1 MKSFEEILRARDWE
15 NQHVTH
21 ANTLNPH
28 TTLNA
33 YTTELS
39 ARNAEPSE
47 NNVSLNGQWKFELF
61 EQPESVPNNFMD
73 EEFDV
78 AQWSEI
84 TVPSNWQMEGHDK
97 PIYTNVKYPFDDTP
111 PYVPNDNPTGC
122 YRTSFNLDSDWCQ
135 RQLRIQFAGVNSA
148 FHIWCNGK
156 WVGYSQDSRLP
167 AEFDLSDFVN
177 EGENQLAVMVIRWSD
192 GSYLEDQDMWWLSGI
207 FREVSLISKPEV
219 HIADVDVVTT
229 LDDVYQDA
237 VLNVTTTLNQN
248 SDKHAVS
255 IKLFDAEG
263 ELVASHKA
271 ESTNNV
277 DIDEKGGWN
286 NKVIHAIDVANPN
299 KWSAESPY
307 LYRVVVSLVD
317 SSLENEEQQLIECEA
332 YSIGFRSV
340 EITDGLLKVNGKA
353 VLIRGANRHEHH
365 PELGHAVS
373 YESMVEDVRMMKKF
387 NFNAVR
393 TAHYPNDPRW
403 YQLCDE
409 YGLYVVDEAN
419 IETHGQFPMR
429 NLSEDPSWLSA
440 YMRRMIGMVERD
452 KNHPSVIIWSLGN
465 ESGIGLN
472 HHAMYQ
478 WTKQRDN
485 TRVVQYEG
493 GGSRTAATDILCP
506 MYARVDE
513 ENDGEGIKRWSIK
526 NEISQ
531 PGEDRPFI
539 LCEYAHAMGNSLG
552 SFDQYWDAF
561 RKFPRLQGGFIWDWV
576 DQGITKTDDQG
587 TEYWAYGGDF
597 GDTINDRQ
605 FCINGLVF
613 PDRTPHP
620 HLWEVKK
627 AQQFYQFKINEKEL
641 NLGLSNALKLTVVSE
656 YLFTKGLNETLTW
669 QLVEDGI
676 TIKQGEF
683 ELAMLPESK
692 QEFELAVE
700 LPTPKVGKT
709 YHLNIDV
716 SLQSDTAWADA
727 GHLTAIAQFTL
738 PGSNE
743 LLLTEETSAASNMTI
758 NESELSVEVVTSA
771 LTLTFN
777 KQTGHLENAL
787 QDGKALLARAIKDN
801 FYRAPIDN
809 DIGTSEVDRV
819 DPNTWAARWAK
830 AGLNRI
836 ESSCVN
842 FAVNTVG
849 QFVIVSSRH
858 KHEVD
863 GRTVFISDWQYKVQS
878 SGKVECL
885 VNVQAAQGL
894 PSLPRVGAEFAIPL
908 SKGSTHTQ
916 SEDVQVDWFGRGPYE
931 NYPDR
936 IMAARVGHYQSSV
949 DEMHVDYIFPSEN
962 GLRCDVKQAQV
973 GDVNIEGDFHFS
985 VSRYSIDSLAQA
997 KHTNELVKDDFIYVR
1012 VDGFHMGIGGD
1023 DSWSPSVHSEYLL
1036 EAEQYQY
1043 TFSLFS

>member
-1 MKSFEEILRARDWE
+1 MRSFDEILRARDWE

-28 TTLNA
+28 AALHAYTNEKDALNA
-33 YTTELS
+33 AAS
-39 ARNAEPSE
+39 DQ
-47 NNVSLNGQWKFELF
+47 VISLNGQWKFALF
-61 EQPESVPNNFMD
+61 AQPEAVPQNFM
-73 EEFDV
+73 EEGFDI
-78 AQWSEI
+78 AQWGDI

-111 PYVPNDNPTGC
+111 PFVPSDNPTGC
-122 YRTSFNLDSDWCQ
+122 YRTTFNLDEEWCA

-148 FHIWCNGK
+148 FHLWCNGK

-167 AEFDLSDFVN
+167 AEFDLSEFAQV
-177 EGENQLAVMVIRWSD
+177 GENHLAVMVIRWSD

-207 FREVSLISKPEV
+207 FREVSLISKPAV
-219 HIADVDVVTT
+219 HITDVDVVTE
-229 LDDVYQDA
+229 LDDVYRDA
-237 VLNVTTTLNQN
+237 TLRVTTSLSQN
-248 SDKHAVS
+248 TDKHAVR
-255 IKLFDAEG
+255 IQLFDAQG
-263 ELVASHKA
+263 ELVASHKEA
-271 ESTNNV
+271 STNNV
-277 DIDEKGGWN
+277 DIDEKGGWH
-286 NKVIHAIDVANPN
+286 NKVIHALEVANPH

-307 LYRVVVSLVD
+307 LYRVIVSLVD
-317 SSLENEEQQLIECEA
+317 ENQELIECEG
-332 YSIGFRSV
+332 YSIGFRTV

-373 YESMVEDVRMMKKF
+373 YESMVEDVKMMKAF

-429 NLSEDPSWLSA
+429 NLSEDPSWLNA

-506 MYARVDE
+506 MYARVNE

-531 PGEDRPFI
+531 PGETRPFI

-552 SFDQYWDAF
+552 SFNEYWDAF

-576 DQGITKTDDQG
+576 DQGITKTDENG
-587 TEYWAYGGDF
+587 EKYWAYGGDF

-627 AQQFYQFKINEKEL
+627 AQQFYQFKTNEKEL
-641 NLGLSNALKLTVVSE
+641 NLGLTRAVTLTVQSE
-656 YLFTKGLNETLTW
+656 YLFTQGLGETLTW
-669 QLVEDGI
+669 QLMEDGVA
-676 TIKQGEF
+676 IKQGTL
-683 ELAMLPESK
+683 ELAIAPQSK
-692 QEFELAVE
+692 QEFELMAE
-700 LPTPKVGKT
+700 LPQAKAGKT
-709 YHLNIDV
+709 YHLNLDV
-716 SLQSDTAWADA
+716 TLDQDTAWAQA
-727 GHLTAIAQFTL
+727 GHSTAIEQFTL
-738 PGSNE
+738 PASNE
-743 LLLTEETSAASNMTI
+743 LVIEPSIAAGSVI
-758 NESELSVEVVTSA
+758 AVNELESTVEVETSA
-771 LTLTFN
+771 LTVVFN
-777 KQTGHLENAL
+777 KQTGHLENVIK
-787 QDGKALLARAIKDN
+787 DGQAQLARAIKDN
-801 FYRAPIDN
+801 FFRAPVDN

-819 DPNTWAARWAK
+819 DPNTWAARWSK
-830 AGLNRI
+830 AGLDRL
-836 ESSCVN
+836 ESSCIGFEVN
-842 FAVNTVG
+842 NLGQSIQVN
-849 QFVIVSSRH
+849 SRH

-863 GRTVFISDWQYKVQS
+863 GRVQFISQWQYQVLA
-878 SGKVECL
+878 SGAVECQ
-885 VNVQAAQGL
+885 VKVQAAKGL
-894 PSLPRVGAEFAIPL
+894 PSLPRVGAEFAL
-908 SKGSTHTQ
+908 ASNQDSV
-916 SEDVQVDWFGRGPYE
+916 EWFGRGPYE

-936 IMAARVGHYQSSV
+936 VMAARVGHYQSTI

-962 GLRCDVKQAQV
+962 GLRCDVTQATV
-973 GDVNIEGDFHFS
+973 GDVTVAGEFHFS
-985 VSRYSIDSLAQA
+985 ASRYSTRSLVEA
-997 KHTNELVKDDFIYVR
+997 KHTNELVADDCVYVR

-1023 DSWSPSVHSEYLL
+1023 DSWSPSVHAEYLL
-1036 EAEQYQY
+1036 EAEHYQY
-1043 TFSLFS
+1043 SFTLFA